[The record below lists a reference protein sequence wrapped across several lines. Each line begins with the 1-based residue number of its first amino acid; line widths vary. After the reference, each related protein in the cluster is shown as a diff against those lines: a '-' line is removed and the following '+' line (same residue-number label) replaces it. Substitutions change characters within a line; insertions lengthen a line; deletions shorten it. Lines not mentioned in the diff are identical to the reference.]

1 MPFIVLRNAVIVF
14 IFVSV
19 RRPKCD
25 TYYDAKEAAGSIS
38 MQDGQVETDYGYETK
53 IIVFLARTY

>member
-53 IIVFLARTY
+53 IIVF